1 MQCNT
6 FLPTSENNVYALQT
20 PAHGS
25 TAMEKR
31 QLKLIS
37 LNSHNQVNIKKVI
50 KEEKLTTQYISSAS
64 GGGVATLLHG
74 KGKCWHSFFQA
85 KTLEGSRA
93 TTYSIP
99 LSPSDPGRLSPF
111 SSSCAAQIWSP
122 DICPPPL

>member
-50 KEEKLTTQYISSAS
+50 KEEKLTTGAVAAWRPFYMVKAS
-64 GGGVATLLHG
+64 VGIL
-74 KGKCWHSFFQA
+74 FFKQ
-85 KTLEGSRA
+85 KH
-93 TTYSIP
+93 
-99 LSPSDPGRLSPF
+99 
-111 SSSCAAQIWSP
+111 
-122 DICPPPL
+122 